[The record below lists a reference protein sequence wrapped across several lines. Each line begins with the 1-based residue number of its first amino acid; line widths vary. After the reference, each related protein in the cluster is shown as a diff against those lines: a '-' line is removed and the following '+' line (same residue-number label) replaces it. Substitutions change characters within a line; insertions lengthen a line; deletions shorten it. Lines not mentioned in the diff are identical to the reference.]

1 MTLLLPLRIAAAA
14 CTTRPERR
22 RFGDDP
28 SQVADLLVPDGDG
41 PHPVVVLLHGGYWQT
56 KYGKL
61 VLRPLMKD
69 LVGRGFATWNLEYRR
84 LGTGRGGGGGWPQ
97 TFDDVANGIDALADE
112 DGLDLDGGVAVVGHS
127 AGGQLALWAAGRESP
142 RVPISRVVALAPVT
156 NVERTGERGRALLG
170 GGPAEVPERFATADP
185 IRCAPLSVP
194 VLIVHPLDDATIP
207 IKRSRDYAAMG
218 GDVELVEPP
227 DGGHRS
233 PIDPT
238 TDAWRAAATWLARS

>member
-1 MTLLLPLRIAAAA
+1 LLPLRIASAAL
-14 CTTRPERR
+14 TTRPERR

-69 LVGRGFATWNLEYRR
+69 LVGRGFAAWNLEYRR

-97 TFDDVANGIDALADE
+97 TFDDVGNGIDALVGE
-112 DGLDLDGGVAVVGHS
+112 KRLDLDRGVAVVGHS
-127 AGGQLALWAAGRESP
+127 AGGQLALWAAARKGA
-142 RVPISRVVALAPVT
+142 RVPIRRVVALAPVT
-156 NVERTGERGRALLG
+156 NVERTGERGQALLG
-170 GGPAEVPERFATADP
+170 GTPAEVPERFAAADP
-185 IRCAPLSVP
+185 IRRAPLDVP
-194 VLIVHPLDDATIP
+194 VLIVHPQDDATVP
-207 IKRSRDYAAMG
+207 VSRSREYAAKG
-218 GDVELVEPP
+218 GRVELVEPP
-227 DGGHRS
+227 HGGHRS

-238 TDAWRAAATWLARS
+238 TDAWRAAASWLAQS